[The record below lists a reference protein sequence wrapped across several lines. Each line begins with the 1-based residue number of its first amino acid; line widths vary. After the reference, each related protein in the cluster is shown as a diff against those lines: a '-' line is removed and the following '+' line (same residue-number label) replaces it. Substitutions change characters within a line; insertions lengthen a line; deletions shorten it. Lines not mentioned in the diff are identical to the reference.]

1 MDPWRRFETK
11 ISTKEREGE
20 KTLSTRP
27 SPPPDDSFSN
37 GFLTHRIPSRD
48 NVHDSSRASCVHKG
62 KVAGIDRLF
71 PRFSLSLLR
80 VNIILISA
88 EIWNGVERVR
98 AWMHRSGAGI
108 EIPIFNARFS
118 NAVSPRNSRHSFK
131 GFQGLKTQY
140 LNYSPSFEMDARSC
154 LSRWKSRGKWDSP
167 RVCSGSTQ
175 FPDLEFRTNI

>member
-71 PRFSLSLLR
+71 PRPLPPSCKYNFNLGGNLERRARGCGRECTGAEWESKFPFSTPDFPTPCPL
-80 VNIILISA
+80 
-88 EIWNGVERVR
+88 
-98 AWMHRSGAGI
+98 
-108 EIPIFNARFS
+108 EIPGT
-118 NAVSPRNSRHSFK
+118 VSR

-140 LNYSPSFEMDARSC
+140 LNYSSSFEMDARLC
-154 LSRWKSRGKWDSP
+154 LSR
-167 RVCSGSTQ
+167 
-175 FPDLEFRTNI
+175 